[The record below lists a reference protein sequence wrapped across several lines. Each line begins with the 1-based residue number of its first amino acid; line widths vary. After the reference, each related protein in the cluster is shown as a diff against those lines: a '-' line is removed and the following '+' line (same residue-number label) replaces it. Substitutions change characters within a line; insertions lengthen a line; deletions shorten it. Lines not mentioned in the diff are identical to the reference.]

1 MTAEKDAG
9 QEGGDSIFVYL
20 LSLLKLFP
28 FVWMPINETDTPAQ
42 LEMEAEDTTDVF
54 QWKTRG
60 FYQRGNLLLNSR
72 ILFLQTKKIF
82 SVRTLQFGSTTS

>member
-28 FVWMPINETDTPAQ
+28 FVWMPSFTE
-42 LEMEAEDTTDVF
+42 E
-54 QWKTRG
+54 
-60 FYQRGNLLLNSR
+60 LLCA
-72 ILFLQTKKIF
+72 KH
-82 SVRTLQFGSTTS
+82 